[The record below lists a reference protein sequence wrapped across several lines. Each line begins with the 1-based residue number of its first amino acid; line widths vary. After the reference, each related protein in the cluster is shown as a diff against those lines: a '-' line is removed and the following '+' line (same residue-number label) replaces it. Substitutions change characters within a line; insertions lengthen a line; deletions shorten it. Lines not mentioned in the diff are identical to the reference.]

1 MPESPLPPVS
11 VLFVCLGN
19 ICRSPTAHGVFASMV
34 EQAGLSDVIHVDS
47 AGTGGWHIG
56 SAPDARAC
64 KAAAAR
70 GYDLSAQRARQL
82 EAADF
87 ERFDLILVMDR
98 QNLISLE
105 RFSHNHCGRSAP
117 PQLFLE
123 QFGRQFPDHEVPDP
137 YYGDADGFDHVLDL
151 VEDASRNLLSFL
163 QKTRLS

>member
-1 MPESPLPPVS
+1 MSEASPPVS

-34 EQAGLSDVIHVDS
+34 KQAGLSDVIYVDS

-56 SAPDARAC
+56 SAPDVRAC

-70 GYDLSAQRARQL
+70 GYDLSALRARQI

-105 RFSHNHCGRSAP
+105 RFSHNHCVHSAT

-123 QFGRQFPDHEVPDP
+123 QFGRQFPAHEVPDP

-151 VEDASRNLLSFL
+151 VEDASRNLLSCL